1 MQNNRIDSIRNALRS
16 NIGQPVKLHVIGDRN
31 KVIDACGILDGVYSD
46 IFTILVNN
54 NDYYKRYCYT
64 YSEIITKNVAITL
77 VNAQ

>member
-1 MQNNRIDSIRNALRS
+1 MRNNNISDIRASLR
-16 NIGQPVKLHVIGDRN
+16 NQLGQPVKLHVIGDRN
-31 KVIDACGILDGVYSD
+31 KVIDAYGILDGVYSD

-64 YSEIITKNVAITL
+64 YSEIITKNVAVTL